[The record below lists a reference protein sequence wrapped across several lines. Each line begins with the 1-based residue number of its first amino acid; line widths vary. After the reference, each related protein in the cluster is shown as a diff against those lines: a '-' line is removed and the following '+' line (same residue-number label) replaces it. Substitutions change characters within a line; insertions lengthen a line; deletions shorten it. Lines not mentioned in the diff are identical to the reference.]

1 MRFLDIGVI
10 LILSVAVG
18 SCAKPQSTEAPGAVC
33 SLPETSVLPAALTAQ
48 ETNLWCWAASGEMIM
63 DFHQHGVSQCLQA
76 NNELNRPDCCSLIKP
91 DLCIQGGWPEFDKYN
106 FTFKRTTDKEL
117 TWDQVREQIACKR
130 SPIAFSWHWVSN
142 GFNNGG
148 HMMVIRGYTSV
159 DGVNYVYVNDPWP
172 PVPDSGEQRIITY
185 DEYVSGSTHN
195 HWHDF
200 YDIKYQ

>member
-1 MRFLDIGVI
+1 MASRSNQERSLTIRITLTRQRSGKLREVVSSLIQNSELKVIPMRFLDIGVI

-117 TWDQVREQIACKR
+117 TWDQ
-130 SPIAFSWHWVSN
+130 
-142 GFNNGG
+142 
-148 HMMVIRGYTSV
+148 
-159 DGVNYVYVNDPWP
+159 
-172 PVPDSGEQRIITY
+172 
-185 DEYVSGSTHN
+185 
-195 HWHDF
+195 
-200 YDIKYQ
+200 